1 MTENIPPIPP
11 ALQAPEPAPQPYPT
25 QPPEG
30 YGPPVYQAPPQAPQ
44 YVPAGYPAQP
54 QQYGH
59 PQASY
64 PPQGYAVPGPY
75 AQPPQQGAYYQQPG
89 QWVPG
94 APTGPKSSGSR
105 VAAGIVE
112 IALAIWLFFPATVGL
127 SNGQSFL
134 GFLFLVAFL
143 GNMVAGILLLIK
155 HRGRAQS
162 LPITTLSFAG
172 FAALLSLVAALSGFY
187 GVVMPIMTLPL
198 AVPVLIIMGIGL
210 AKEKRG
216 L

>member
-11 ALQAPEPAPQPYPT
+11 APQAPEPAPQYQPQPHPT

-30 YGPPVYQAPPQAPQ
+30 YGPPVYQAPPQA
-44 YVPAGYPAQP
+44 

-75 AQPPQQGAYYQQPG
+75 AQPPQHGAYYQQPG
-89 QWVPG
+89 QWVPA

-105 VAAGIVE
+105 VAAGIVQ
-112 IALAIWLFFPATVGL
+112 IVLAIWLFFPTMVGFSTGL
-127 SNGQSFL
+127 PFMGVL
-134 GFLFLVAFL
+134 YLIAFL
-143 GNMVAGILLLIK
+143 GNLVAGILLLIK
-155 HRGRAQS
+155 HRGRAPA
-162 LPITTLSFAG
+162 LPVTTLTFAG
-172 FAALLSLVAALSGFY
+172 YAALLSFIAAMSSFY
-187 GVVMPIMTLPL
+187 GVVMPLMTLPL
-198 AVPVLIIMGIGL
+198 AIPALIIMGIGL

-216 L
+216 A